1 MFPYEKLILY
11 QKAFD
16 NQKRVMLMLQQFK
29 TVPPYVK
36 SQFGRASLSI
46 MLNIAEGSGRTSIKE
61 RKNFLTIA
69 RGSTFEC
76 AAITDLLFAQEEIS
90 YDLYAELR
98 SEFEEISRIL
108 YVMIKNL
115 S

>member
-1 MFPYEKLILY
+1 
-11 QKAFD
+11 
-16 NQKRVMLMLQQFK
+16 
-29 TVPPYVK
+29 
-36 SQFGRASLSI
+36 

-76 AAITDLLFAQEEIS
+76 SAIADLLFAQQEIS
-90 YDLYAELR
+90 YDVYSELR
-98 SEFEEISRIL
+98 SEFEEISKIL

-115 S
+115 SSKT